1 LSDAA
6 APGYLSA
13 AIENAMLKVFLAL
26 PLACPVLFACSDAA
40 GPPFK
45 PVASVKELMVSIVDP
60 AADVV
65 WDSVGTVIS
74 EEGVDEWYPKTEEEW
89 AKVRNSAVV
98 IMESGNL
105 LMIGDRA
112 RDKLV
117 WMELSQALVDAGAA
131 AVKAADS
138 RDPEAVF
145 AVGET
150 IYVACDRCHNLYWV
164 GDEDR
169 GRIRDTPKRPSK

>member
-1 LSDAA
+1 MRSLVVS
-6 APGYLSA
+6 
-13 AIENAMLKVFLAL
+13 I
-26 PLACPVLFACSDAA
+26 PLACVVVYGCADSP

-74 EEGVDEWYPKTEEEW
+74 EEGVDEWYPKTDEEW

-169 GRIRDTPKRPSK
+169 GRIRDTPKRPSE